1 MVLIVVSDVCL
12 SYSYHMDDEIAKFIR
27 RVNPP
32 RVVIDNEVCKNVTV
46 IKVDSANKHGILL
59 EVVQVLTDLNLT
71 IKKAYISSDGGWFM
85 DVFNVTDQDGN
96 KVTDEI
102 VLGYIRKSL
111 GPDDSS
117 CYSPRSTIGVKQ
129 SVDFTVI
136 ELTGTDRPGLLSELC
151 AVLTDLQCNVVN
163 AEIWTHRAKAAAVL
177 QVTDEET
184 CSAVTD
190 PERLSQIRKLLGY
203 VLTGGSRSRRSCEPK
218 TTVSSSLD
226 ETYADRKLHQLMFAD
241 RDYDEWENNVGD
253 DEDKSGRVVPDVDV
267 SNLHDLDYSVVM
279 IRCKDRPKLL
289 FDTVFTLTDMKY
301 GVSHASIDA
310 QGPEAYQEYYIRHTD
325 GSPVKSEAE
334 RQRVIKCLKAA
345 IQRRV
350 SEGLKLELCTSD
362 RVGLLSDVT
371 RIFRENSLTVTRAEV
386 KTKGGKALNTF
397 YVKDASG
404 YKVDAKT
411 IDAIREV
418 IGQTILQVKG
428 GNTEVKPSS
437 QESQTG
443 FLFGVFKSRSFVN
456 FGLIRS

>member
-1 MVLIVVSDVCL
+1 M
-12 SYSYHMDDEIAKFIR
+12 
-27 RVNPP
+27 
-32 RVVIDNEVCKNVTV
+32 
-46 IKVDSANKHGILL
+46 
-59 EVVQVLTDLNLT
+59 Q
-71 IKKAYISSDGGWFM
+71 
-85 DVFNVTDQDGN
+85 
-96 KVTDEI
+96 
-102 VLGYIRKSL
+102 SL

-190 PERLSQIRKLLGY
+190 LERLSQIRKLLGY

-350 SEGLKLELCTSD
+350 SE
-362 RVGLLSDVT
+362 VNIVV
-371 RIFRENSLTVTRAEV
+371 ISLNNVVCVVA
-386 KTKGGKALNTF
+386 
-397 YVKDASG
+397 
-404 YKVDAKT
+404 
-411 IDAIREV
+411 
-418 IGQTILQVKG
+418 
-428 GNTEVKPSS
+428 
-437 QESQTG
+437 
-443 FLFGVFKSRSFVN
+443 
-456 FGLIRS
+456 